1 MNSIIWMVGAV
12 VIVVFVLG
20 YFGLRI

>member
-1 MNSIIWMVGAV
+1 MNSIIWMVGAI

>member
-1 MNSIIWMVGAV
+1 MQGAAMN

-20 YFGLRI
+20 EDDIHCGP